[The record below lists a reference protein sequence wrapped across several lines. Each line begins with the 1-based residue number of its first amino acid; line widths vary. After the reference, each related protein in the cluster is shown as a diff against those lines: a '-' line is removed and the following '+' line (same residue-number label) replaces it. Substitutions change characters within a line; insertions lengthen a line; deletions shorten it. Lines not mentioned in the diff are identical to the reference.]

1 LQAGWSLTLL
11 SLPVGRP
18 TDTFHG
24 ILEEGARRGC
34 SCGALREFLD
44 GVLENYR
51 PSWLL
56 HHASTPGTALWLRSR
71 GVEIDP
77 QTFTTLH
84 LAARGNHAMVAWW
97 AVELGDWDLDGI
109 DEMAFRGN
117 VKGLM
122 YVRARGA
129 PFPVGTIFVA
139 ASNGMTEAV
148 EYMMLAEGAGT
159 CQRRH
164 DKLAREISRM
174 AGRTGCREAARCL
187 LDIGAWMPRAA
198 ALAALETDRPEVL
211 DTVWEQQAVPLDLAV
226 SAASKGG
233 VRCLEH
239 LRARG
244 WAHWRGVVDSAARF
258 AAARPCF
265 QDAHAWALA
274 NIEFDAEHVLRVL
287 QQAGACREA
296 MEVLLHNLPAG
307 APDSLRRRVALA
319 VDLAAARG
327 AP

>member
-1 LQAGWSLTLL
+1 M
-11 SLPVGRP
+11 
-18 TDTFHG
+18 
-24 ILEEGARRGC
+24 
-34 SCGALREFLD
+34 
-44 GVLENYR
+44 LENYR

-56 HHASTPGTALWLRSR
+56 HHASTPGTVLWLRSR

-84 LAARGNHAMVAWW
+84 LAARGNHVMVAWW
-97 AVELGDWDLDGI
+97 AFELGDWDPDGI
-109 DEMAFRGN
+109 DEMAFRGD

-129 PFPVGTIFVA
+129 AFPAGTIFIA
-139 ASNGMTEAV
+139 ASNGMADAA

-159 CQRRH
+159 CEHRRN
-164 DKLAREISRM
+164 KLAREISRM
-174 AGRTGCREAARCL
+174 AGRTGCRRAARYL
-187 LDIGAWMPRAA
+187 VDIGAWMPRAA
-198 ALAALETDRPEVL
+198 VLAALESDRPDVL
-211 DTVWEQQAVPLDLAV
+211 EMVWRQQAVPWDVAV
-226 SAASKGG
+226 AAAGRG
-233 VRCLEH
+233 AVRCLEH

-244 WAHWRGVVDSAARF
+244 WANWCGVVDAAARF

-296 MEVLLHNLPAG
+296 MEVLLRNLPAG
-307 APDSLRRRVALA
+307 APDSLRGRVALA
-319 VDLAAARG
+319 AAER
-327 AP
+327 